1 MDIHILGGFLGAGK
15 TTLLMQL
22 VSMYSEI
29 GKNVAIIVN
38 EAGSVGVDG
47 TTIKGKGYN
56 AVELPQ

>member
-47 TTIKGKGYN
+47 TTIK
-56 AVELPQ
+56 VLTELLSSH